1 MFGALM
7 RSADAEAK
15 ERELALLAQYGVT
28 AQHFQRVERAGEGT
42 RRPARVRVTDVTQVR
57 AGDDLVLSF
66 TLPKG
71 SYATVLLSE
80 LTKTHA
86 FSLGD
91 DP

>member
-1 MFGALM
+1 
-7 RSADAEAK
+7 
-15 ERELALLAQYGVT
+15 
-28 AQHFQRVERAGEGT
+28 
-42 RRPARVRVTDVTQVR
+42 VRVTDVTQVR
-57 AGDDLVLSF
+57 DGDDLVLSF